1 MKAKGAAYVM
11 NLMRVI
17 CKQPLDL
24 QSLRAH
30 YSFELCGLLAA
41 MVTKDSTQRPASRE
55 ILKNPLLLNTPHT
68 KATQPKAAGLPMPE
82 LIQVM
87 REHPQLKSQI
97 QAIVSREDLEEAHKM
112 VEIQRIVREAQP
124 AAQMEGTIGWLG
136 EVREWLQELLGRR
149 DAQEHAAGEST
160 YGIEAHAAAARLQRS
175 FHKQAS
181 RGHFQGRGRRGGE
194 ALGRPEGLLEGVVLM
209 GITDR

>member
-1 MKAKGAAYVM
+1 
-11 NLMRVI
+11 
-17 CKQPLDL
+17 
-24 QSLRAH
+24 
-30 YSFELCGLLAA
+30 
-41 MVTKDSTQRPASRE
+41 
-55 ILKNPLLLNTPHT
+55 
-68 KATQPKAAGLPMPE
+68 MPE